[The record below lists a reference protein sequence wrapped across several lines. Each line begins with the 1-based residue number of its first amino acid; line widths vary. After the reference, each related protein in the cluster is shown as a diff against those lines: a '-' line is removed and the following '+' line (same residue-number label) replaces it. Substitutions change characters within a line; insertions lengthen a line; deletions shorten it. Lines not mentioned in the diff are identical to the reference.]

1 MDKSN
6 KDVCANIQYA
16 ICGRVCV
23 SCCCCKVF
31 EATRPA
37 NAMQDTEHNRLGGDV
52 GSGMSIGLWIC
63 ELIWVRREDGEKW
76 NEIRRVTHNN

>member
-6 KDVCANIQYA
+6 KDVCANIQSA

-23 SCCCCKVF
+23 SFCCCKVF

-52 GSGMSIGLWIC
+52 GSDMS
-63 ELIWVRREDGEKW
+63 D
-76 NEIRRVTHNN
+76 